1 MEFEASR
8 AKAVDKLNYF
18 VENNLSEYSKLRNFD
33 FGPDDRSNISCLSPY
48 ITHGVINELEVID
61 KSLKKFSFAKNEKF
75 IQEVLWRVYW
85 KGWLEL
91 RPNVW
96 SDYLVELNNLRN
108 EFKSNQNY
116 LNAIEGKTNIE
127 CFNQWVKELKENN
140 YLHNHTRMW
149 FASIW
154 IFTLEL
160 PWQLGAE
167 FFMQHLYDGDAASNT
182 LGWRWVAGVQT
193 QGKHYLASEWNIR
206 KFTNNRFQ
214 NIQLNENAPPIF
226 SDKTYSIG
234 KKDFLNFEILEDK
247 ILFLGNSNEIAE
259 SIACLKG
266 KGPTD
271 TMELVYAQA
280 NALGFDIG
288 DVIANGS
295 ALNEFRLMLIRQG
308 VDESVAQQLI
318 NEPWSVLQRSPQQY
332 SIQVEKSGYLADLD
346 ALVIGQVLCEAGAG
360 RSVQE
365 SDIDHGIGIEIH
377 RSIGER
383 VESGDAIMTL
393 DGPFGIDIHL
403 IQRLKQA
410 ITISDYQVKLGTRIL
425 ETVTISDCPTT

>member
-1 MEFEASR
+1 MIFEASR
-8 AKAVDKLNYF
+8 AKAIDKLNIF
-18 VENNLSEYSKLRNFD
+18 IENNLSEYSKLRNFD
-33 FGPDDRSNISCLSPY
+33 FGPDNRSNISCLSPY
-48 ITHGVINELEVID
+48 ITHGIVNELEVID
-61 KSLKKFSFAKNEKF
+61 KSLKKFSFSKNEKF

-116 LNAIEGKTNIE
+116 LNTIEGKTNIE

-193 QGKHYLASEWNIR
+193 QGKHYLASEWNIK

-214 NIQLNENAPPIF
+214 NMQLNENASSIF
-226 SDKTYSIG
+226 NDKTYPIN
-234 KKDFLNFEILEDK
+234 KKEFLNSEILEGQTLLVFENNMTFEFSDFKEHKFKK
-247 ILFLGNSNEIAE
+247 ILLVLNDTNRAIKLSEKVLKFKANLLEDQKTRLIE
-259 SIACLKG
+259 KSINCETININDLKNI
-266 KGPTD
+266 T
-271 TMELVYAQA
+271 EEVYALYPTVSENLNFIQ
-280 NALGFDIG
+280 NNQLQNIKFLYRKLDQFSWQYCNKGFFNFKNYIPKI
-288 DVIANGS
+288 IANF
-295 ALNEFRLMLIRQG
+295 N
-308 VDESVAQQLI
+308 
-318 NEPWSVLQRSPQQY
+318 
-332 SIQVEKSGYLADLD
+332 
-346 ALVIGQVLCEAGAG
+346 
-360 RSVQE
+360 
-365 SDIDHGIGIEIH
+365 
-377 RSIGER
+377 
-383 VESGDAIMTL
+383 
-393 DGPFGIDIHL
+393 
-403 IQRLKQA
+403 
-410 ITISDYQVKLGTRIL
+410 
-425 ETVTISDCPTT
+425 

>member
-1 MEFEASR
+1 MIFEASR
-8 AKAVDKLNYF
+8 AKAIDKLNIF
-18 VENNLSEYSKLRNFD
+18 IENNLSEYSKLRNFD
-33 FGPDDRSNISCLSPY
+33 FGPDNRSNISCLSPY
-48 ITHGVINELEVID
+48 ITHGIVNELEVID
-61 KSLKKFSFAKNEKF
+61 KSLKKFSFSKNEKF

-96 SDYLVELNNLRN
+96 SDYLVELNNLRT

-127 CFNQWVKELKENN
+127 CFNQWVKELKVNN

-182 LGWRWVAGVQT
+182 LGWRWVAGIQT
-193 QGKHYLASEWNIR
+193 QGKHYLASEWNIK

-214 NIQLNENAPPIF
+214 NIQLNENASPIF

-247 ILFLGNSNEIAE
+247 ILLIFENNMTFEFSDFKEHKFKKILLISNESNRNIKLSEKVLKFKANLLKDQKTRLIE
-259 SIACLKG
+259 KSINCETININDLKNITE
-266 KGPTD
+266 K
-271 TMELVYAQA
+271 VYALYPTVSENLNFIQ
-280 NALGFDIG
+280 NNQLQNIKFLYRKLDQFSWQYCNKGFFNFKNYIPKI
-288 DVIANGS
+288 IANF
-295 ALNEFRLMLIRQG
+295 N
-308 VDESVAQQLI
+308 
-318 NEPWSVLQRSPQQY
+318 
-332 SIQVEKSGYLADLD
+332 
-346 ALVIGQVLCEAGAG
+346 
-360 RSVQE
+360 
-365 SDIDHGIGIEIH
+365 
-377 RSIGER
+377 
-383 VESGDAIMTL
+383 
-393 DGPFGIDIHL
+393 
-403 IQRLKQA
+403 
-410 ITISDYQVKLGTRIL
+410 
-425 ETVTISDCPTT
+425 

>member
-1 MEFEASR
+1 MKFEASR
-8 AKAVDKLNYF
+8 AKAVDKLNDF

-33 FGPDDRSNISCLSPY
+33 FGPDNRSNISCLSPY

-116 LNAIEGKTNIE
+116 LNAIEGKTNLE
-127 CFNQWVKELKENN
+127 CFNQWVNELKENN

-214 NIQLNENAPPIF
+214 NIQLNENASPIF

-247 ILFLGNSNEIAE
+247 ILLIFENNMTFEFSDFKEHKFKKILLISNESNRNIKLSEKVLKFKANLLKDQKTRLIE
-259 SIACLKG
+259 KSINCETININDLKNITE
-266 KGPTD
+266 K
-271 TMELVYAQA
+271 VYALYPTVSENLNFIQ
-280 NALGFDIG
+280 NNQLQNIKFLYRKLDQFSWQYCNKGFFNFKNYIPKI
-288 DVIANGS
+288 IANF
-295 ALNEFRLMLIRQG
+295 N
-308 VDESVAQQLI
+308 
-318 NEPWSVLQRSPQQY
+318 
-332 SIQVEKSGYLADLD
+332 
-346 ALVIGQVLCEAGAG
+346 
-360 RSVQE
+360 
-365 SDIDHGIGIEIH
+365 
-377 RSIGER
+377 
-383 VESGDAIMTL
+383 
-393 DGPFGIDIHL
+393 
-403 IQRLKQA
+403 
-410 ITISDYQVKLGTRIL
+410 
-425 ETVTISDCPTT
+425 